1 MLGNKTPLS
10 LINDVATRWNS
21 TYLMIE
27 RFLILLKETIRIT
40 FVSLDVP
47 RIEMLTEEEWCV
59 AEELCN
65 LLRPLE
71 EATREMSAE
80 NYVPASKIISIST
93 GLISVTQI
101 EKLSIYELLLKIS

>member
-1 MLGNKTPLS
+1 
-10 LINDVATRWNS
+10 
-21 TYLMIE
+21 MIE
-27 RFLILLKETIRIT
+27 RFLILKETIRIT

-80 NYVPASKIISIST
+80 NYVTASKIIPIST
-93 GLISVTQI
+93 GPISAVADYPLGRI
-101 EKLSIYELLLKIS
+101 GSCLRPGMRGGP